1 MEYQKTINNTP
12 NQPTKFR
19 TKYWTEINDDARWT
33 YNINSQIKFKS
44 SMLRSSLCDQSDTYI
59 LIAGTVSIEAQAGD
73 NPNNAKKKAVFKT
86 CAPFTD
92 YTSE

>member
-1 MEYQKTINNTP
+1 
-12 NQPTKFR
+12 
-19 TKYWTEINDDARWT
+19 
-33 YNINSQIKFKS
+33 
-44 SMLRSSLCDQSDTYI
+44 MLRSSLCDQSDTYI

-73 NPNNAKKKAVFKT
+73 NPNNAKKKVVFKT